1 MTTLRVRLCPSI
13 ASNFRLANV
22 RRARPRVRARQQYC
36 ENGGQEY
43 AVKSSGPA
51 DRGDRR
57 AEAAHLVE
65 IGKIGPYQR
74 AKAASDIGE
83 RCRFLARQCYC
94 VAVTTTGMNTGTA
107 MPRPGTGLAIQ

>member
-1 MTTLRVRLCPSI
+1 MSSP
-13 ASNFRLANV
+13 
-22 RRARPRVRARQQYC
+22 QHC

-57 AEAAHLVE
+57 TEAAHFVE

-74 AKAASDIGE
+74 TKAGGDIGE
-83 RCRFLARQCYC
+83 RRRFLRDSIIATI
-94 VAVTTTGMNTGTA
+94 AVTTTGTNTGTA
-107 MPRPGTGLAIQ
+107 MPRPGTRSAIQ